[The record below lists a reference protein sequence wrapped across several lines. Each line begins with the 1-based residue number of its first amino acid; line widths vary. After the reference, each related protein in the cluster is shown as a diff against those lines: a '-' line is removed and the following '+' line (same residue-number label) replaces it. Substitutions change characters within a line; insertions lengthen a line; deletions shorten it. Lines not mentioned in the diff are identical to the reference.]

1 MTSRVRRSW
10 SRVPELDG
18 RYALITGAS
27 RGIGRACAL
36 ELAAAGAA
44 IAVNYRSDADG
55 AAAVVTEI
63 EAAGGRA
70 MAFAA
75 DVAVAEEAH
84 ALVARCEDELGEID
98 ALVCNA
104 GITRDNLIARISTQ
118 DFDDVIATN
127 LGGAFHVCQAA
138 ARRMLRRRRGAIVT
152 MSSIVGIHGNAG
164 QTNYSASKAG
174 LIGLTK
180 SLAKEIGS
188 RGVRVNCI
196 APGYVATELTG
207 VLPDSAREALL
218 ASTPLGRLG
227 EPEDIARC
235 VRFLVSD
242 AASFVTGAVLAV
254 DGGLGM

>member
-1 MTSRVRRSW
+1 M
-10 SRVPELDG
+10 PELDG
-18 RYALITGAS
+18 RFALITGAS

-44 IAVNYRSDADG
+44 VAVNYRSDADG
-55 AAAVVTEI
+55 AAAVVAEI

-70 MAFAA
+70 LAFGA
-75 DVAVAEEAH
+75 DVAVAEQAH
-84 ALVARCEDELGEID
+84 ALVARVEDELGEID

-138 ARRMLRRRRGAIVT
+138 ARRMLRRRRGSIVT

-196 APGYVATELTG
+196 APGYIATALTD
-207 VLPDSAREALL
+207 VLTESAREALL
-218 ASTPLGRLG
+218 SSTPLGRLG

-235 VRFLVSD
+235 VRFLASD
-242 AASFVTGAVLAV
+242 ASSFVTGAVLAV

>member
-1 MTSRVRRSW
+1 M
-10 SRVPELDG
+10 PELDG
-18 RYALITGAS
+18 RIALITGAS
-27 RGIGRACAL
+27 RGIGRATAL

-44 IAVNYRSDADG
+44 IGVNYRSDAAG
-55 AAAVVTEI
+55 AEAVVGEI
-63 EAAGGRA
+63 MAAGGRA
-70 MAFAA
+70 LALEA
-75 DVAVAEEAH
+75 DVADPESAA
-84 ALVARCEDELGEID
+84 ALVARCEEELGEID

-104 GITRDNLIARISTQ
+104 GITRDNLMARISAE
-118 DFDDVIATN
+118 DFNDVIATN
-127 LGGAFHVCQAA
+127 LGGTFHVCQAA
-138 ARRMLRRRRGAIVT
+138 GRRMLRRRRGAIVT

-196 APGYVATELTG
+196 APGYIATELTD
-207 VLPDSAREALL
+207 VLPESAREALL

-227 EPEDIARC
+227 QPEDIARC

-242 AASFVTGAVLAV
+242 AAGFVTGAVLSV

>member
-1 MTSRVRRSW
+1 M
-10 SRVPELDG
+10 PELDG
-18 RYALITGAS
+18 RFALITGAS

-44 IAVNYRSDADG
+44 IAVNYRSDAAG
-55 AAAVVTEI
+55 ATAVVEEI

-70 MAFAA
+70 LAFGA
-75 DVAVAEEAH
+75 DVAVAEQAH
-84 ALVARCEDELGEID
+84 ALVARVEDELGELD
-98 ALVCNA
+98 VVVCNA

-118 DFDDVIATN
+118 DFEDVIATN

-138 ARRMLRRRRGAIVT
+138 ARRMLRRRRGSIVT

-164 QTNYSASKAG
+164 QTNYAASKAG

-196 APGYVATELTG
+196 APGYIATDLTD
-207 VLPDSAREALL
+207 VLPESAREALL
-218 ASTPLGRLG
+218 SSTPLGRLG

-235 VRFLVSD
+235 VRFLASD
-242 AASFVTGAVLAV
+242 ASSFVTGAVLAV

>member
-1 MTSRVRRSW
+1 
-10 SRVPELDG
+10 VPELDG
-18 RYALITGAS
+18 RIALITGAS
-27 RGIGRACAL
+27 RGIGRATAL
-36 ELAAAGAA
+36 ELASAGAA
-44 IAVNYRSDADG
+44 IGVNYRSDVAG
-55 AAAVVTEI
+55 AEAVVGEI
-63 EAAGGRA
+63 QAAGGKA
-70 MAFAA
+70 LALQA
-75 DVAVAEEAH
+75 DVADAEAAH

-104 GITRDNLIARISTQ
+104 GITRDNLIARIGVQ

-138 ARRMLRRRRGAIVT
+138 SRRMMRRRRGSIVT

-196 APGYVATELTG
+196 APGYISTELTD
-207 VLPDSAREALL
+207 VLPENAREALL
-218 ASTPLGRLG
+218 GSTPLGRLG
-227 EPEDIARC
+227 EPEDVARC

-242 AASFVTGAVLAV
+242 ASGFVTGAVLAV

>member
-1 MTSRVRRSW
+1 
-10 SRVPELDG
+10 VPELDG
-18 RYALITGAS
+18 RIALITGAS
-27 RGIGRACAL
+27 RGIGRATAL

-44 IAVNYRSDADG
+44 IGVNYRSDAAG
-55 AAAVVTEI
+55 AEAVVGEI
-63 EAAGGRA
+63 MAAGGRA
-70 MAFAA
+70 LALEA
-75 DVAVAEEAH
+75 DVADPDSAA
-84 ALVARCEDELGEID
+84 ALVARCEEELGEID

-104 GITRDNLIARISTQ
+104 GITRDNLMARISAE
-118 DFDDVIATN
+118 DFNDVIATN
-127 LGGAFHVCQAA
+127 LGGTFHVCQAA
-138 ARRMLRRRRGAIVT
+138 GRRMLRRRRGAIVT

-196 APGYVATELTG
+196 APGYIATELTD
-207 VLPDSAREALL
+207 VLPESARDALL

-227 EPEDIARC
+227 QPEDIARC

-242 AASFVTGAVLAV
+242 AAGFVTGAVLSV

>member
-1 MTSRVRRSW
+1 M
-10 SRVPELDG
+10 PELDG
-18 RYALITGAS
+18 RIALITGAS
-27 RGIGRACAL
+27 RGIGRATAL
-36 ELAAAGAA
+36 ELASAGAA
-44 IAVNYRSDADG
+44 IGVNYRSDAAG
-55 AAAVVTEI
+55 ADAVVAEI
-63 EAAGGRA
+63 AAAGGRA
-70 MAFAA
+70 LALAA
-75 DVAVAEEAH
+75 DVADPEQAA

-104 GITRDNLIARISTQ
+104 GITRDNLMARISPK

-127 LGGAFHVCQAA
+127 LGGTFHVCQAA
-138 ARRMLRRRRGAIVT
+138 GRRMLRRRRGAIVT

-196 APGYVATELTG
+196 APGYIATELTD
-207 VLPDSAREALL
+207 VLPESAREALL
-218 ASTPLGRLG
+218 AATPLGRLG

-242 AASFVTGAVLAV
+242 AAGFVTGAVLSV

>member
-1 MTSRVRRSW
+1 
-10 SRVPELDG
+10 VPELDG
-18 RYALITGAS
+18 RIALITGAS

-44 IAVNYRSDADG
+44 IGVNYRSDAAG
-55 AAAVVTEI
+55 AAAVVGEI

-70 MAFAA
+70 LALAA
-75 DVAVAEEAH
+75 DVADPEAAG
-84 ALVARCEDELGEID
+84 ALVERCEDELGEID

-104 GITRDNLIARISTQ
+104 GITRDNLMARISPK

-138 ARRMLRRRRGAIVT
+138 GRRMLRRRRGSIVT

-196 APGYVATELTG
+196 APGYIATELTD
-207 VLPDSAREALL
+207 VLPDDARAALL

-227 EPEDIARC
+227 EPEDVARC

-242 AASFVTGAVLAV
+242 AAAFVTGAVLAV

>member
-1 MTSRVRRSW
+1 M
-10 SRVPELDG
+10 PELDG
-18 RYALITGAS
+18 RIALVTGAS
-27 RGIGRACAL
+27 RGIGRATAL

-44 IAVNYRSDADG
+44 VGVNYRSDAAG
-55 AAAVVTEI
+55 AAAVVDEI
-63 EAAGGRA
+63 MATGGRA
-70 MAFAA
+70 LAFEA
-75 DVAVAEEAH
+75 DVADPESAAS
-84 ALVARCEDELGEID
+84 LVARCEDELGEID

-104 GITRDNLIARISTQ
+104 GITRDNLMARISAK

-127 LGGAFHVCQAA
+127 LGGTFHVCQAA
-138 ARRMLRRRRGAIVT
+138 GRRMLRRRRGAIVT

-164 QTNYSASKAG
+164 QTNYAASKAG

-196 APGYVATELTG
+196 APGYIATELTD
-207 VLPDSAREALL
+207 VLPDAAREALL

-242 AASFVTGAVLAV
+242 AASFVTGAVLSV

>member
-1 MTSRVRRSW
+1 
-10 SRVPELDG
+10 VPELDD
-18 RYALITGAS
+18 RIALITGAS
-27 RGIGRACAL
+27 RGIGRATAL

-44 IAVNYRSDADG
+44 IAVNYRSDESG
-55 AAAVVTEI
+55 AAAVVAEI

-70 MAFAA
+70 LALQA
-75 DVAVAEEAH
+75 DVARPDEAA

-104 GITRDNLIARISTQ
+104 GITRDNLIARISPE
-118 DFDDVIATN
+118 DFDAVIATN

-138 ARRMLRRRRGAIVT
+138 ARRMLRRRRGSIVT
-152 MSSIVGIHGNAG
+152 MSSIVGVHGNAG

-196 APGYVATELTG
+196 APGYIATELTD
-207 VLPDSAREALL
+207 VLPDSARETLL

-242 AASFVTGAVLAV
+242 ASGFVTGAVLAV

>member
-1 MTSRVRRSW
+1 
-10 SRVPELDG
+10 VPELDG
-18 RYALITGAS
+18 RIALITGAS
-27 RGIGRACAL
+27 RGIGRATAL

-44 IAVNYRSDADG
+44 VGVNYRSDAAG
-55 AAAVVTEI
+55 AEAVVGEI
-63 EAAGGRA
+63 QAAGGKA
-70 MAFAA
+70 LALQA
-75 DVAVAEEAH
+75 DVAEAEAAH

-104 GITRDNLIARISTQ
+104 GITRDNLIARIGAQ
-118 DFDDVIATN
+118 DFDAVIATN

-138 ARRMLRRRRGAIVT
+138 SRRMMRRRRGSIVT
-152 MSSIVGIHGNAG
+152 MSSIVGVHGNAG

-196 APGYVATELTG
+196 APGYISTELTD
-207 VLPDSAREALL
+207 VLPERAREALL
-218 ASTPLGRLG
+218 DSTPLGRLG
-227 EPEDIARC
+227 EPEDVARC

-242 AASFVTGAVLAV
+242 SAGFVTGAVLAV

>member
-1 MTSRVRRSW
+1 
-10 SRVPELDG
+10 VPELDG
-18 RYALITGAS
+18 RIALITGAS
-27 RGIGRACAL
+27 RGIGRATAL

-44 IAVNYRSDADG
+44 IGVNYRSDAAG
-55 AAAVVTEI
+55 AEAVVGEI
-63 EAAGGRA
+63 MAAGGRA
-70 MAFAA
+70 LALEA
-75 DVAVAEEAH
+75 DVADPDSAA
-84 ALVARCEDELGEID
+84 ALVARCEEELGEID

-104 GITRDNLIARISTQ
+104 GITRDNLMARISAE
-118 DFDDVIATN
+118 DFNDVIATN
-127 LGGAFHVCQAA
+127 LGGTFHVCQAA
-138 ARRMLRRRRGAIVT
+138 GRRRRRGAIVT

-196 APGYVATELTG
+196 APGYIATELTD
-207 VLPDSAREALL
+207 VLPESARDALL

-227 EPEDIARC
+227 QPEDIARC

-242 AASFVTGAVLAV
+242 AAGFVTGAVLSV

>member
-1 MTSRVRRSW
+1 M
-10 SRVPELDG
+10 PELDG
-18 RYALITGAS
+18 RIALITGAS
-27 RGIGRACAL
+27 RGIGRATAL
-36 ELAAAGAA
+36 ELAAAGAV
-44 IAVNYRSDADG
+44 IGVNYRSDAAG
-55 AAAVVTEI
+55 AASVVGEI
-63 EAAGGRA
+63 EAAGGKA
-70 MAFAA
+70 LALAA
-75 DVAVAEEAH
+75 DVADPEAAH

-104 GITRDNLIARISTQ
+104 GITRDNLIARIGAQ

-138 ARRMLRRRRGAIVT
+138 SRRMMRRRRGSIVT

-196 APGYVATELTG
+196 APGYISTELTD
-207 VLPDSAREALL
+207 VLPENAREALL
-218 ASTPLGRLG
+218 GSTPLGRLG
-227 EPEDIARC
+227 EPEDVARC

-242 AASFVTGAVLAV
+242 ASGFVTGAVLAV

>member
-1 MTSRVRRSW
+1 M
-10 SRVPELDG
+10 PELDG
-18 RYALITGAS
+18 RIALITGAS
-27 RGIGRACAL
+27 RGIGRATAL

-44 IAVNYRSDADG
+44 IGVNYRSDADG
-55 AAAVVTEI
+55 AAAVVGEI

-70 MAFAA
+70 LALQA
-75 DVAVAEEAH
+75 DVANPEEAA
-84 ALVARCEDELGEID
+84 ALVGRCEDELGELD

-104 GITRDNLIARISTQ
+104 GVTRDNLIARISPQ

-127 LGGAFHVCQAA
+127 LGGAFYVCQAA

-174 LIGLTK
+174 LVGLTK

-196 APGYVATELTG
+196 APGYIATDLTD
-207 VLPDSAREALL
+207 VLPESARGALL

-242 AASFVTGAVLAV
+242 AAGFVTGAVLAV

>member
-1 MTSRVRRSW
+1 
-10 SRVPELDG
+10 VPELDG
-18 RYALITGAS
+18 RFALITGAS

-44 IAVNYRSDADG
+44 VAVNYRSDADG
-55 AAAVVTEI
+55 AAAVVAEI
-63 EAAGGRA
+63 EAGGGRA
-70 MAFAA
+70 LAFGA
-75 DVAVAEEAH
+75 DVAVAEQAH
-84 ALVARCEDELGEID
+84 ALVARVEDELGEID

-138 ARRMLRRRRGAIVT
+138 ARRMLRRRRGSIVT

-196 APGYVATELTG
+196 APGYISTELTD
-207 VLPDSAREALL
+207 VLPESAREALL
-218 ASTPLGRLG
+218 GATPLGRLG
-227 EPEDIARC
+227 EPEDVARC

-242 AASFVTGAVLAV
+242 ASGFVTGAVLAV

>member
-1 MTSRVRRSW
+1 M
-10 SRVPELDG
+10 PELDG
-18 RYALITGAS
+18 RIALITGAS
-27 RGIGRACAL
+27 RGIGRATAL
-36 ELAAAGAA
+36 ELASAGAV
-44 IAVNYRSDADG
+44 IGVNYRSDAAG
-55 AAAVVTEI
+55 AEGVVGEIQATGGVAV
-63 EAAGGRA
+63 ALQ
-70 MAFAA
+70 A
-75 DVAVAEEAH
+75 DVADAEAAH

-104 GITRDNLIARISTQ
+104 GITRDNLIARIGAQ

-138 ARRMLRRRRGAIVT
+138 SRRMMRRRRGSIVT
-152 MSSIVGIHGNAG
+152 MSSIVGVHGNAG

-196 APGYVATELTG
+196 APGYISTELTD
-207 VLPDSAREALL
+207 VLPENAREALL
-218 ASTPLGRLG
+218 GSTPLGRLG
-227 EPEDIARC
+227 EPEDVARC

-242 AASFVTGAVLAV
+242 AAGFVTGAVLAV

>member
-1 MTSRVRRSW
+1 
-10 SRVPELDG
+10 VPELDG
-18 RYALITGAS
+18 RIALITGAS
-27 RGIGRACAL
+27 RGIGRATAL

-44 IAVNYRSDADG
+44 IGVNYRSDAAG
-55 AAAVVTEI
+55 AGAVVDEI
-63 EAAGGRA
+63 TAAGGRA
-70 MAFAA
+70 LALQA
-75 DVAVAEEAH
+75 DVANSEEAA
-84 ALVARCEDELGEID
+84 ALVARCEDELGELD

-104 GITRDNLIARISTQ
+104 GITRDNLIARISPQ

-174 LIGLTK
+174 LVGLTK

-196 APGYVATELTG
+196 APGYIATELTD
-207 VLPDSAREALL
+207 VLPDNAREALL
-218 ASTPLGRLG
+218 GATPLGRLG
-227 EPEDIARC
+227 EPEDVARC

-242 AASFVTGAVLAV
+242 ASGFVTGAVLAV

>member
-1 MTSRVRRSW
+1 
-10 SRVPELDG
+10 VPELDG

-55 AAAVVTEI
+55 AAAVVAEI

-84 ALVARCEDELGEID
+84 ALVTRCEDELGEID

>member
-1 MTSRVRRSW
+1 
-10 SRVPELDG
+10 VPELDG
-18 RYALITGAS
+18 RIALITGAS
-27 RGIGRACAL
+27 RGIGRATAL

-44 IAVNYRSDADG
+44 IGVNYRSDAAG
-55 AAAVVTEI
+55 AGEVVAEI

-70 MAFAA
+70 LALQA
-75 DVAVAEEAH
+75 DVAKPDEAA
-84 ALVARCEDELGEID
+84 ALVARCEDELGELD

-104 GITRDNLIARISTQ
+104 GITRDNLIARISPE
-118 DFDDVIATN
+118 DFDAVIATN

-174 LIGLTK
+174 LVGLTK

-196 APGYVATELTG
+196 APGYIATELTD
-207 VLPDSAREALL
+207 VLPDSARESLL
-218 ASTPLGRLG
+218 GATPLGRLG

-242 AASFVTGAVLAV
+242 ASGFVTGAVLAV

>member
-1 MTSRVRRSW
+1 
-10 SRVPELDG
+10 VPELDG
-18 RYALITGAS
+18 RIALITGAS

-44 IAVNYRSDADG
+44 IGVNYRSDADG
-55 AAAVVTEI
+55 AAAVVSEI
-63 EAAGGRA
+63 ETAGGRA
-70 MAFAA
+70 LALAA

-84 ALVARCEDELGEID
+84 ALVARCEEELGEID

-104 GITRDNLIARISTQ
+104 GITRDNLMARISTQ

-196 APGYVATELTG
+196 APGYVATELTD
-207 VLPDSAREALL
+207 VLPENAREGLL

-242 AASFVTGAVLAV
+242 ASSFVTGAVLAV

>member
-1 MTSRVRRSW
+1 L
-10 SRVPELDG
+10 RVPELDG
-18 RYALITGAS
+18 RIALITGAS
-27 RGIGRACAL
+27 RGIGRATAL

-44 IAVNYRSDADG
+44 VGVNYRSDAAG
-55 AAAVVTEI
+55 ATAVVGEI

-70 MAFAA
+70 LALQA
-75 DVAVAEEAH
+75 DVANPEEAA

-104 GITRDNLIARISTQ
+104 GITRDNLIARISPQ

-196 APGYVATELTG
+196 APGYIATELTD
-207 VLPDSAREALL
+207 VLPESSRDALL

-242 AASFVTGAVLAV
+242 AAGFVTGTVLAV

>member
-1 MTSRVRRSW
+1 M
-10 SRVPELDG
+10 PELDG
-18 RYALITGAS
+18 RIALITGAS

-44 IAVNYRSDADG
+44 IAVTYRSDADG
-55 AAAVVTEI
+55 AAAVVSEI

-70 MAFAA
+70 LALAA

-84 ALVARCEDELGEID
+84 ALVARCEEELGEID

-138 ARRMLRRRRGAIVT
+138 ARRMLRRRRGSIVT

-196 APGYVATELTG
+196 APGYIATELTD
-207 VLPDSAREALL
+207 VLPDNAREALL
-218 ASTPLGRLG
+218 GSTPLGRLG

-242 AASFVTGAVLAV
+242 ASSFVTGAVLAV

>member
-1 MTSRVRRSW
+1 
-10 SRVPELDG
+10 VPELDD
-18 RYALITGAS
+18 RIALITGAS
-27 RGIGRACAL
+27 RGIGRATAL

-44 IAVNYRSDADG
+44 IGVNYRSDAAG
-55 AAAVVTEI
+55 AEAVVGEI
-63 EAAGGRA
+63 MAAGGRA
-70 MAFAA
+70 IALEA
-75 DVAVAEEAH
+75 DVADPESAA
-84 ALVARCEDELGEID
+84 ALVARCEEELGEID

-104 GITRDNLIARISTQ
+104 GITRDNLMARISAE
-118 DFDDVIATN
+118 DFNDVIATN
-127 LGGAFHVCQAA
+127 LGGTFHVCQAA
-138 ARRMLRRRRGAIVT
+138 GRRMLRRRRGAIVT

-196 APGYVATELTG
+196 APGYIATELTD
-207 VLPDSAREALL
+207 VLPESAREALL

-242 AASFVTGAVLAV
+242 AAGFVTGAVLSV

>member
-1 MTSRVRRSW
+1 M
-10 SRVPELDG
+10 PELDG

-36 ELAAAGAA
+36 ELAGAGAA

-55 AAAVVTEI
+55 AAAVVAEI

-227 EPEDIARC
+227 ESEDIARC